1 MRINLW
7 QEASRNRKLNKK
19 GAIKIKLGNF
29 ASNWIIIRKYE
40 IDESNYC
47 RFFTVGRLRIDQKK
61 SNKKSFASFGD
72 SINLA
77 LDDKSLF

>member
-61 SNKKSFASFGD
+61 SNKKSE
-72 SINLA
+72 
-77 LDDKSLF
+77 SLRHLVTQ